1 MRFRIAVLL
10 TSIAATAAAQDKPI
24 RTPLQIATPISN
36 FLGGVIRGHRQP
48 PANASGTRFVIE
60 HVNARCQFNFNTSD
74 RAGEIL
80 LNTVDAKGN
89 LHQYNLVVRHASTET
104 PDPYNANLSY
114 VSASVPH
121 LSRRRNDGHQPGP
134 DCFSLF
140 EFRLKISGR
149 LPGRGV
155 GLHGRDAAD
164 PIELVPVRCP
174 LDLRRRKHPTSFLPT
189 RHPDL

>member
-36 FLGGVIRGHRQP
+36 FLGGVIAATVNL
-48 PANASGTRFVIE
+48 PANAAGTRLVIE

-114 VSASVPH
+114 VSQAFRTYH
-121 LSRRRNDGHQPGP
+121 DGGTTGTSPVQIVFRFSNFGLRSPAVCRAEVSGYTVATQPAP
-134 DCFSLF
+134 
-140 EFRLKISGR
+140 
-149 LPGRGV
+149 
-155 GLHGRDAAD
+155 
-164 PIELVPVRCP
+164 
-174 LDLRRRKHPTSFLPT
+174 
-189 RHPDL
+189 